1 MEPGLPVTDHLI
13 VATTLAPEMSTR
25 TKPQPPE
32 RDVLPTVQR
41 LRVRYARRGRLRF
54 SSHRDF
60 QRALE
65 RAIRRAGIP
74 IAYSAGFSPHPKI
87 SYAGAAP
94 TGAASEAEF
103 LELGV
108 TRRVDP
114 DAVRADL
121 DAALP
126 DGLDIL
132 RVVEAAGNPLADRLE
147 ASVWEIDLG
156 GTDPDELRAAVAAL
170 LDATEITVTR
180 MTKNG
185 RRDLDI
191 RPDLLRCEV
200 REAVADSGN
209 RRETHTARSGE
220 GCAPYAI
227 LHVVVRHGTPA
238 VRPDDVLAGLRLV
251 AGIKV
256 AAAPRA
262 TRLSQGP
269 WDTES
274 GTVGDPLASDRDAPV
289 E

>member
-1 MEPGLPVTDHLI
+1 MLPI
-13 VATTLAPEMSTR
+13 A
-25 TKPQPPE
+25 
-32 RDVLPTVQR
+32 QR

-65 RAIRRAGIP
+65 RAIKRAGIP

-94 TGAASEAEF
+94 TGAASEAEY

-108 TRRVDP
+108 TRRVDRE
-114 DAVRADL
+114 AVRRDL

-126 DGLDIL
+126 TGLDIL
-132 RVVEAAGNPLADRLE
+132 EVVEAAGGALADRLE
-147 ASVWEIDLG
+147 VSAWKLELSAVE
-156 GTDPDELRAAVAAL
+156 PAELRSGVAAL
-170 LDATEITVTR
+170 LAQNSVTVPR

-191 RPDLLRCEV
+191 RPTLLRCEV
-200 REAVADSGN
+200 RDPVAESGN
-209 RRETHTARSGE
+209 RQETHTARSGE

-238 VRPDDVLAGLRLV
+238 VRPDDVLAGLRLA
-251 AGIKV
+251 AGTKV
-256 AAAPRA
+256 ATALRA
-262 TRLSQGP
+262 TRLAQGP